1 MPVTGPFHFV
11 VEPIDAGIRLD
22 LSVSAHVSGLTRS
35 QAAVLIQQGRIIVN
49 DGPKKPGYRLK
60 ALDRIAGFVPP
71 PVAAVAQPESLVLDI
86 LYEDE
91 DMIVLD
97 KAAGMVVHP
106 APGHASGT
114 LVNALLYHCPGIGP
128 IGGELR
134 PGIVHRLDKD
144 TSGVLLVA
152 KNAAAHAHL
161 AAQFAARSICKIYL
175 AIVYGELAEDSGVIA
190 LPIGRHPVD
199 RKRMSTR
206 SRKPR
211 AAETRWKVRERFE
224 GLTLVE
230 LNLKTGRTHQARV
243 HCAAVNHP
251 ILGDPV
257 YAGRHGRGLSA
268 AIGALTRSAE
278 RQMLHAWQLT
288 CRHPRRQA
296 PVCFEAP
303 LPQDM
308 TQLIAHLRHLS
319 SPGADPG
326 PPSRYR

>member
-1 MPVTGPFHFV
+1 MPGNGSFHFAA
-11 VEPIDAGIRLD
+11 ETIDAGLRLD
-22 LSVSAHVSGLTRS
+22 RLVAAHVSSLTRS
-35 QAAVLIQQGRIIVN
+35 QAAGLIQQGRITVN
-49 DGPKKPGYRLK
+49 DRPKKPGYRVQ
-60 ALDRIAGFVPP
+60 AADRIAGSIPEPIDV
-71 PVAAVAQPESLVLDI
+71 VARPQPLDLDI
-86 LYEDE
+86 LHEDE
-91 DMIVLD
+91 DMVVIN
-97 KAAGMVVHP
+97 KSAGMVVHP
-106 APGHASGT
+106 APGHATGT

-144 TSGVLLVA
+144 TSGVLVVA

-161 AAQFAARSICKIYL
+161 AAQFAARGIRKIYL
-175 AIVYGELAEDSGVIA
+175 AVVYGEMTADSGVIA

-224 GLTLVE
+224 GLTLLE

-257 YAGRHGRGLSA
+257 YGGRHTGRGLPA
-268 AIGALTRSAE
+268 AIGAHLRQIK

-288 CRHPRRQA
+288 CIHPSRLA
-296 PVCFEAP
+296 PVFFEAP

-308 TQLIAHLRHLS
+308 NLLLAHLRRLS
-319 SPGADPG
+319 SP
-326 PPSRYR
+326 